1 MESVNPNSDPFQ
13 GLTGYKRDING
24 RPTSINGQQPAFRGT
39 PNKPGDEVRAPAI
52 RSSSNHPDRKSNV
65 TIPYTRSVPVS
76 ELARVGRLSPGDVAF
91 VSVGQRK
98 HLLKAD
104 AGSTNVDANGNQV
117 MSDVAAK
124 MHMKE
129 VPQYYGSLPLPGS
142 NLKGQNHLC
151 RLVGV
156 DFMNKQLGNSGS
168 KMADGVR
175 EIPIME
181 NWTTRTVL
189 VGSDRVGDEWRAVP
203 FLQDWTL
210 DGVVLSNDQPAT
222 YYGVGHEGRQAQDFN
237 MCVQG
242 PAPVNNGYGALSC
255 VRTCV
260 VTVCQVVCARVRR
273 GPFWRRRAESR
284 DWERFRASHRHG
296 ARDQRSG
303 LPHVPVAD
311 V

>member
-1 MESVNPNSDPFQ
+1 MSSLVESVNPNSDPFQ

-104 AGSTNVDANGNQV
+104 AGTTVQYDAAGNRV
-117 MSDVAAK
+117 MSERVAQ

-129 VPQYYGSLPLPGS
+129 VPSYYGSLPLPGS
-142 NLKGQNHLC
+142 NLKGQNHLS
-151 RLVGV
+151 RLVGI
-156 DFMNKQLGNSGS
+156 DFMNKQLGNSGL

-175 EIPIME
+175 DVPITD
-181 NWTTRTVL
+181 NWNIRTVL

-242 PAPVNNGYGALSC
+242 PAPVNNGYGALCC
-255 VRTCV
+255 V
-260 VTVCQVVCARVRR
+260 
-273 GPFWRRRAESR
+273 
-284 DWERFRASHRHG
+284 
-296 ARDQRSG
+296 
-303 LPHVPVAD
+303 
-311 V
+311 